1 METTAGSR
9 TLGRRMIDALAWDG
23 PVVAD
28 GAGGWIVALR
38 RPLIALVASAW
49 LTVMEWRI
57 NRPPEIAL
65 IAVLHFV
72 VVLLAIA
79 LVVHFFRWI
88 ARSRARPDHG

>member
-1 METTAGSR
+1 MPTASPR
-9 TLGRRMIDALAWDG
+9 SLGRRMFDAVAWDG
-23 PVVAD
+23 PPTTD
-28 GAGGWIVALR
+28 DSLGRIVALR
-38 RPLIALVASAW
+38 RPLIALVASTW

-72 VVLLAIA
+72 VVLLVIA

-88 ARSRARPDHG
+88 ARR